1 MKSVEIVYR
10 YEALEGAAAARPVD
24 GEAARRRL
32 NEGNLAF
39 GDLLG
44 GLTDEGGPARRIVR
58 VDARDL
64 GLGSGETKSPKQKPF
79 AAVVGCSDARVPV
92 ELIFSVGPN
101 DLFVVRV
108 AGNVL
113 GTEVLGSLKY
123 AVEHLGGS
131 LKVIPVLGHSGCGAV
146 TAAVDVFLTPANYLS
161 IATSHALRGII
172 DRLLV
177 VVQASAKAMADILG
191 PDATQQPG
199 YRNALVEV
207 AILLNAALASYTIQ
221 QEIDPANPNGLRAV
235 YGVYLLDT
243 RQIWAPRADDSK
255 TGGLANPPADRA
267 AFAALGQALVRSD
280 RITSL
285 LMAG

>member
-10 YEALEGAAAARPVD
+10 YEALAGAPAAGPVD

-39 GDLLG
+39 SDLLS
-44 GLTDEGGPARRIVR
+44 GLTDEGGPAQRTVL

-64 GLGSGETKSPKQKPF
+64 GLGASESQSPKQKPF
-79 AAVVGCSDARVPV
+79 AAIVGCSDARVPV
-92 ELIFSVGPN
+92 ELVFNVGPN

-123 AVEHLGGS
+123 AAEHLGAS
-131 LKVIPVLGHSGCGAV
+131 LKVITVLGHSGCGAV
-146 TAAVDVFLTPANYLS
+146 TAAVDVFLTPANYLT

-177 VVQASAKAMADILG
+177 TVQASAKGMADILG
-191 PDATQQPG
+191 SEVTRLPG
-199 YRNALVEV
+199 YRRALIEV
-207 AILLNAALASYTIQ
+207 AIFLNAALAAYTIQ
-221 QEIDPANPNGLRAV
+221 QEIDPESPNGLRAV

-243 RQIWAPRADDSK
+243 RQIWAPRADGSK
-255 TGGLANPPADRA
+255 TGGLDHPPADRA
-267 AFAALGQALVRSD
+267 AFAALGQAVVRSE
-280 RITSL
+280 RITAML
-285 LMAG
+285 AGG

>member
-10 YEALEGAAAARPVD
+10 YEALTGAPAARPAD

-39 GDLLG
+39 GDLLS
-44 GLTDEGGPARRIVR
+44 GLTDEGAPARRTVL

-64 GLGSGETKSPKQKPF
+64 GLGASESQSPKQKPF
-79 AAVVGCSDARVPV
+79 AAIVGCSDARVPV
-92 ELIFSVGPN
+92 ELVFNVGPN

-113 GTEVLGSLKY
+113 GTEVLGSLRY

-146 TAAVDVFLTPANYLS
+146 TAAVDVFLTPANYLT

-177 VVQASAKAMADILG
+177 TVQASAKGMADILG
-191 PDATQQPG
+191 PEVTQRPG
-199 YRNALVEV
+199 YRRALIEV
-207 AILLNAALASYTIQ
+207 AILMNTALAAYTIQ
-221 QEIDPANPNGLRAV
+221 KELDPESPNGLCAV

-243 RQIWAPRADDSK
+243 RQIWAPRGDGSK
-255 TGGLANPPADRA
+255 TGGLDHPPADRA
-267 AFAALGQALVRSD
+267 AFAALGQAVVRSE
-280 RITSL
+280 RITAL
-285 LMAG
+285 LASA

>member
-10 YEALEGAAAARPVD
+10 YEALEGAPAERPVD

-39 GDLLG
+39 SDLLS
-44 GLTDEGGPARRIVR
+44 GLTDEGGPAQRTVR

-64 GLGSGETKSPKQKPF
+64 GLGAGESQSPKQKPF
-79 AAVVGCSDARVPV
+79 AAIVGCSDARVPT
-92 ELIFSVGPN
+92 ELVFSVGPN

-113 GTEVLGSLKY
+113 GAEVLGSLNY
-123 AVEHLGGS
+123 AAEHLGES
-131 LKVIPVLGHSGCGAV
+131 LKVITVLGHSGCGAV
-146 TAAVDVFLTPANYLS
+146 TAAVDVFLTPANYLT

-177 VVQASAKAMADILG
+177 TVQASAKGMADILG
-191 PDATQQPG
+191 PEVTRRPG
-199 YRNALVEV
+199 YRRALIEV
-207 AILLNAALASYTIQ
+207 ATFMNAALAAYTIQ
-221 QEIDPANPNGLRAV
+221 QEIDPKNPSGLRAV

-243 RQIWAPRADDSK
+243 RQIWAPRADGSR
-255 TGGLANPPADRA
+255 TGGLDNPPADRA
-267 AFAALGQALVRSD
+267 AFAAIGQAAVRSE
-280 RITSL
+280 RITAL
-285 LMAG
+285 LASA

>member
-10 YEALEGAAAARPVD
+10 YEALAGAPAAGPVD

-39 GDLLG
+39 SGLLSG
-44 GLTDEGGPARRIVR
+44 IADSGGPAQRVVR

-64 GLGSGETKSPKQKPF
+64 GLGEGEGQSPRQKPF
-79 AAVVGCSDARVPV
+79 AAIVGCSDARVPT
-92 ELIFSVGPN
+92 ELVFNVGPN

-123 AVEHLGGS
+123 AAEHLGDS
-131 LKVIPVLGHSGCGAV
+131 LKVITVLGHSGCGAV
-146 TAAVDVFLTPANYLS
+146 TAAVDVFLTPANYLT
-161 IATSHALRGII
+161 IATSHALRGIV

-177 VVQASAKAMADILG
+177 TVQASAKGLADVLG
-191 PDATQQPG
+191 PEVTRRPG
-199 YRNALVEV
+199 YRRALIEV
-207 AILLNAALASYTIQ
+207 AIFMNAALAAHTIQ
-221 QEIDPANPNGLRAV
+221 QELEGGTSNGLRAV

-243 RQIWAPRADDSK
+243 RQIWAPRASGSK
-255 TGGLANPPADRA
+255 TGGLDHPPSDLAT
-267 AFAALGQALVRSD
+267 FKALGQAVVRSE
-280 RITSL
+280 RITAL
-285 LMAG
+285 LA

>member
-10 YEALEGAAAARPVD
+10 YEALTGASAARPVD

-44 GLTDEGGPARRIVR
+44 GLTDEGAPARRTVL

-64 GLGSGETKSPKQKPF
+64 GLGASESQSPKQKPF
-79 AAVVGCSDARVPV
+79 AAIVGCSDARVPV
-92 ELIFSVGPN
+92 ELVFNVGPN

-113 GTEVLGSLKY
+113 GTEVLGSLNY
-123 AVEHLGGS
+123 AIEHLGGS

-161 IATSHALRGII
+161 LATSHALRGII

-177 VVQASAKAMADILG
+177 VVQASAKGMSDALG
-191 PDATQQPG
+191 PDVTLRPG
-199 YRNALVEV
+199 YRKALIEV
-207 AILLNAALASYTIQ
+207 AIFLNAALAAYTIQ

-243 RQIWAPRADDSK
+243 RQIWAPRADGSK
-255 TGGLANPPADRA
+255 TGGLDHPPANRA
-267 AFAALGQALVRSD
+267 AFAALGQAVVRSE
-280 RITSL
+280 RIAAL
-285 LMAG
+285 LASA

>member
-10 YEALEGAAAARPVD
+10 YEALEGASAARPID

-32 NEGNLAF
+32 NEGNLSF
-39 GDLLG
+39 GELLG
-44 GLTDEGGPARRIVR
+44 GLTDEGGPARRTVR

-64 GLGSGETKSPKQKPF
+64 GLGSEEASPKQKPF
-79 AAVVGCSDARVPV
+79 AAIVGCSDARVPV

-113 GTEVLGSLKY
+113 GAEVLGSLKY
-123 AVEHLGGS
+123 AVEHLGES
-131 LKVIPVLGHSGCGAV
+131 LKVITVLGHSGCGAV
-146 TAAVDVFLTPANYLS
+146 TAAVDVFLTPANYLAL
-161 IATSHALRGII
+161 ATTHALRGII

-177 VVQASAKAMADILG
+177 VVQASAKGMADILG
-191 PDATQQPG
+191 PDVVRRPG

-207 AILLNAALASYTIQ
+207 AILLNAALAAYTIQ
-221 QEIDPANPNGLRAV
+221 QEIDPANPHGLCAV

-243 RQIWAPRADDSK
+243 RQIWAPRADGSR
-255 TGGLANPPADRA
+255 TGGLAHPPRDRA
-267 AFAALGQALVRSD
+267 AFLELARALAGSE
-280 RITSL
+280 RITAL
-285 LMAG
+285 LASA

>member
-10 YEALEGAAAARPVD
+10 YEALEGAPAARPVD

-39 GDLLG
+39 SDLLS
-44 GLTDEGGPARRIVR
+44 GLTDEGGPAQRTVR

-64 GLGSGETKSPKQKPF
+64 GLGAGESQSPKQKPF
-79 AAVVGCSDARVPV
+79 AAIVGCSDARVPT
-92 ELIFSVGPN
+92 ELVFSVGPN

-113 GTEVLGSLKY
+113 GAEVLGSLNY
-123 AVEHLGGS
+123 AAEHLGES
-131 LKVIPVLGHSGCGAV
+131 LKVITVLGHSGCGAV
-146 TAAVDVFLTPANYLS
+146 TAAVDVFLTPANYLT

-177 VVQASAKAMADILG
+177 TVQASAKGMADILG
-191 PDATQQPG
+191 PEVTRRPG
-199 YRNALVEV
+199 YRRALIEV
-207 AILLNAALASYTIQ
+207 ATFMNAALAAYTIQ
-221 QEIDPANPNGLRAV
+221 QEIDPKNPSGLRAV

-243 RQIWAPRADDSK
+243 RQIWAPRADGSR
-255 TGGLANPPADRA
+255 TGGLDNPPADRA
-267 AFAALGQALVRSD
+267 AFAAIGQAAVRSE
-280 RITSL
+280 RITAL
-285 LMAG
+285 LASA